1 MPMADINGIRM
12 NYSVTGEGEP
22 VVLITGFGGDTTF
35 FHSLIPTLV
44 DNYKVIVFDNR
55 GAGLTQY
62 KGPFK
67 GQDFVDDVVALL
79 DHLSIFRA
87 HILGWSMGAHI
98 AQEFTIQ
105 NPDRVLTLTL
115 VSAYMRRPAR
125 SSYFMNN
132 AVNMAIRDK
141 DPSIIAMMINSFCFT
156 EDYFAGKEAK
166 GSKIRIT
173 DNIKPENLK
182 HQMYALDDFDT
193 RGKMDLI
200 KVPTLSIHGLDD
212 IMVEPKMGDAIAAGI
227 KNCKVFRIPNIGH
240 TIHPSL
246 YAEAFKNHLI
256 NSKQR

>member
-22 VVLITGFGGDTTF
+22 VILITGFGGDTTF

-62 KGPFK
+62 RGEFS
-67 GQDFVDDVVALL
+67 GQDFVNDVNALL
-79 DHLSIFRA
+79 NHLSVFRA
-87 HILGWSMGAHI
+87 HVLGWSMGAHI
-98 AQEFTIQ
+98 AQEFAIQ
-105 NPDRVLTLTL
+105 HPDRVLSLTL

-125 SSYFMNN
+125 SSYFMNS
-132 AVNMAIRDK
+132 AVNMSIENK
-141 DPSIIAMMINSFCFT
+141 DPNIIAMMINSFCFT
-156 EDYFAGKEAK
+156 EDYFANKEAK
-166 GSKIRIT
+166 GSKIRTT

-193 RGKMDLI
+193 RGKMGLI
-200 KVPTLSIHGLDD
+200 KAPTLSIHGLDD
-212 IMVEPKMGDAIAAGI
+212 IMVEPKMGDAIATEI
-227 KNCKVFRIPNIGH
+227 KDCKTLRIPNVGH

-256 NSKQR
+256 NSKQK